1 MKKTLKKSWLSF
13 KLSLLFVLPVVA
25 SGQGYS
31 IRLSLSGHAN
41 SQVLVTYYY
50 FGNIYVKDTL
60 QTNPEGLALFFG
72 SKSLQQG
79 IYQLYFDQEK
89 QVDFLVGQDQ
99 NFEISLE
106 NKTSSPQIKGA
117 WESEKFQE
125 YLNRVAEQKSRY
137 DTITAKKEQYKNQPD
152 SVSRYNQQL
161 RKMNENLT
169 SFRLEEGLKFADSFY
184 GNFMTANQVPK
195 PEENQLPAASLK
207 NDSLRWVYE
216 YNYRAKHYWDYFDLS
231 DLRMWHTPY
240 IKERLNNFLNKV
252 LLQHPD
258 TVLPAAIRLI
268 EKHRNNKAIFQNLT
282 SFILNNSIQS
292 RIMGIEN
299 VFVGLAEKYYLSG
312 QAFWVDAQTL
322 DYIRQEVAIRKNNL
336 MGNTASELLLED
348 ANGEFHSLKQ
358 QATNYTVVAFWEPE
372 CGHCKTEIPRLY
384 QEVFLKANPSNLSVY
399 AVYTMNDKDSWLRF
413 VEEHQIRDW
422 LNVWDPHQSSNF
434 RYLYGVRT
442 TPSLFLLDKDKKI
455 IAKNMDVSN
464 LKQILSSLGVLQPE

>member
-1 MKKTLKKSWLSF
+1 MKKTLKRSWLCFS
-13 KLSLLFVLPVVA
+13 LPLLFVLPFVA

-31 IRLSLSGHAN
+31 IRLSLPGHAN
-41 SQVLVTYYY
+41 SRVLVTYYY
-50 FGNIYVKDTL
+50 FGNIYVKDSL
-60 QTNPEGLALFFG
+60 QTNPEGLALFSG
-72 SKSLQQG
+72 SKPLQQG

-99 NFEISLE
+99 DFEIRMG

-125 YLNRVAEQKSRY
+125 YLNRVKEQRARY
-137 DTITAKKEQYKNQPD
+137 QAITAQKEHYKNRTD
-152 SVSRYNQQL
+152 SVSFYNQQL
-161 RKMNENLT
+161 RKMDEDLM
-169 SFRLEEGLKFADSFY
+169 SFRLVESLKYTDSFY
-184 GNFMTANQVPK
+184 GKFMAAKHVPK
-195 PEENQLPAASLK
+195 PEEKQLPAAILK

-216 YNYRAKHYWDYFDLS
+216 YNYRANHYWDYFDLS

-240 IKERLNNFLNKV
+240 IKERLNDYFNKV

-268 EKHRNNKAIFQNLT
+268 EKHRNNKAVFQNLT

-292 RIMGIEN
+292 QIIGIEN

-312 QAFWVDAQTL
+312 QAFWADAQTL
-322 DYIRQEVAIRKNNL
+322 GYIRQEVAIRKNNL
-336 MGNTASELLLED
+336 MGNTARELLLED
-348 ANGEFHSLKQ
+348 ADGEFHSLKQ
-358 QATNYTVVAFWEPE
+358 QATTYTIVAFWEPE

-384 QEVFLKANPSNLSVY
+384 QEVFLKANPSKLSVY
-399 AVYTMNDKDSWLRF
+399 AVYTMSEKDAWLRF
-413 VEEHQIRDW
+413 VEEQQIRDW

-455 IAKNMDVSN
+455 IAKNMDVNN